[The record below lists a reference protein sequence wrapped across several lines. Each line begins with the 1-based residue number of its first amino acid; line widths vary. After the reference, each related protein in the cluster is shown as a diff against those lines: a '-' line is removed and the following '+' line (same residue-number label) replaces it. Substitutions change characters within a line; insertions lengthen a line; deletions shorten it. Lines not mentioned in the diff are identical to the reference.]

1 MWLDSNTLTDAPIA
15 ISGNDATFAGN
26 VILGDTPQIQLGTGN
41 DAQIDHTGSHLFI
54 DNSVGNSY
62 LRNTSTG
69 SIILRNST
77 GGDIQ
82 FDNEFA
88 GNILFNTSN
97 IERMRLDSSGKVIV
111 SNSGATNI
119 GILQLSSS
127 VTSYFLRGGANYGYL
142 SYHTGGYHRWFGSD
156 GAEDMRLNSTGLGI
170 GTTSFSNKLEVN
182 GNIAVKTTSGN
193 SGIKIITNNTSE
205 AFLIM
210 GDPDDNSM
218 GGLAYNNSTNTLS
231 IDCNNAERMTINSS
245 GNVGIGETSIDAKLH
260 LTTGSSGLINQ
271 KFESA
276 GSAAWRIGIPASQTY
291 FAFDNANDNLSVPKM
306 VIDSSGRL
314 GIRTTSPLALLN
326 VNTGASGT
334 TDAIIISRDTYGE
347 AGVIKQATGGIE
359 IHSQKNLT
367 LGADEDGSYTG
378 SSSNIIFKTDGSERA
393 RIDSSGRLGIGDT
406 SPDARLHVNSGTDN
420 LVAKFESTDTEAQ
433 VDFVDTTGTASI
445 KTRADFRFSCGG
457 SERMR
462 LDSTGRLGLG
472 TTSPNNNL
480 QVKTASNGGGI
491 TIQRNSSSSGAFAD
505 LMFSISTSD
514 AATPETKIRATRGAS
529 FDDTDISFITSNS
542 EKMRLDSSGN
552 VTIKAPTASGGGVLN
567 LENTT
572 TSVNGQDWGSLN
584 FISNDS
590 STSASGIRASVVG
603 TSTSFNGDGN
613 LVFSTA
619 PSNGTNTERMRLD
632 SSGTTT
638 MIKTSAGSS
647 TTPLVVRN
655 SGSTNVGTE
664 SKIFLSTVANDDRGA
679 YISSIITDASNGN
692 ALILATNTA
701 GSSPTA
707 RMRINSDGDVLM
719 NCTSVPSGSG
729 GGAAFE
735 TSGTLM
741 RLKQSAPSTATTK
754 VQLYY
759 NSNGEV
765 GSIHTSGSATAF
777 NTSSDYRLKDDYK
790 DFNGLDLVSNINVYD
805 FEWKSD
811 KTRSYG
817 VKAHEL
823 QEVIP
828 QAVNGEKDGKEMQQ
842 VDYSKLVPILLKSIQ
857 ELQER
862 IQILENK

>member
-1 MWLDSNTLTDAPIA
+1 L
-15 ISGNDATFAGN
+15 
-26 VILGDTPQIQLGTGN
+26 LGTG
-41 DAQIDHTGSHLFI
+41 F
-54 DNSVGNSY
+54 Y
-62 LRNTSTG
+62 
-69 SIILRNST
+69 
-77 GGDIQ
+77 
-82 FDNEFA
+82 
-88 GNILFNTSN
+88 FNTANQELYENTEAVSRMFFN
-97 IERMRLDSSGKVIV
+97 NDVMTFQNAASGTAGTAITWNERMRIDSSGKVIV

-542 EKMRLDSSGN
+542 EAMR
-552 VTIKAPTASGGGVLN
+552 I
-567 LENTT
+567 
-572 TSVNGQDWGSLN
+572 
-584 FISNDS
+584 
-590 STSASGIRASVVG
+590 
-603 TSTSFNGDGN
+603 
-613 LVFSTA
+613 
-619 PSNGTNTERMRLD
+619 D

-701 GSSPTA
+701 GSSPTEKL
-707 RMRINSDGDVLM
+707 RI
-719 NCTSVPSGSG
+719 TSAGAVGIGVSSSSGSR
-729 GGAAFE
+729 
-735 TSGTLM
+735 M
-741 RLKQSAPSTATTK
+741 HVKAPTGTATICVIQTGDNANNNVK
-754 VQLYY
+754 AIEFRDSTFTDCGEITV
-759 NSNGEV
+759 NG
-765 GSIHTSGSATAF
+765 STNTTAYG
-777 NTSSDYRLKDDYK
+777 TSSDYRLKEDYK
-790 DFNGLDLVSNINVYD
+790 DFNGLDIVNNIPVYD
-805 FEWKSD
+805 FQWKKSG
-811 KTRSYG
+811 TRAYG
-817 VKAHEL
+817 VQAHEL
-823 QEVIP
+823 QEALP
-828 QAVNGEKDGKEMQQ
+828 QAVNGEKDGENYQS
-842 VDYSKLVPILLKSIQ
+842 VDYSKIVPILLKSIQ

-862 IQILENK
+862 IKILENK